1 MSNDIDG
8 FKELLGEELIFFNK
22 DKGTDEVYR
31 LRKQSLEHD
40 TECTCEDCTKLNL
53 LQRLGLG

>member
-1 MSNDIDG
+1 MPNDIDG

-40 TECTCEDCTKLNL
+40 TECTCEDCDE
-53 LQRLGLG
+53 

>member
-40 TECTCEDCTKLNL
+40 TECTCDDCAKLHL

>member
-1 MSNDIDG
+1 MPNEIEG

-40 TECTCEDCTKLNL
+40 TDCKCNDCAKLNL